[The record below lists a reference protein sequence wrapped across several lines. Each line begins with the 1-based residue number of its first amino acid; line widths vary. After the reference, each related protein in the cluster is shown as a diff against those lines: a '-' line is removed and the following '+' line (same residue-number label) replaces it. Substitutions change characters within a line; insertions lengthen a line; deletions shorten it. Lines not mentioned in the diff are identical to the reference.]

1 MLKKWTLAIVIMAV
15 SLIVAT
21 ALAVNQKQNTNP
33 APQNRQFT
41 PEKTISST
49 GQGSS
54 CCGGGQAS
62 ACGTSRTA
70 NAVSCCGGKGT
81 GAATKPIKML
91 EAVQSY
97 LYRIYAGRLQDPQI
111 TVQVKDLGCHMEA
124 LIKKDGKIVKRL
136 SISGNTIT
144 EIS

>member
-1 MLKKWTLAIVIMAV
+1 MQKKWALAIVIVAI
-15 SLIVAT
+15 SLVVAT
-21 ALAVNQKQNTNP
+21 ALAVNQKQN
-33 APQNRQFT
+33 AISGPQNRQFT
-41 PEKTISST
+41 PEKKISSN

-54 CCGGGQAS
+54 CCGGGQSS

-81 GAATKPIKML
+81 GPPTKPIKML

-97 LYRIYAGRLQDPQI
+97 LYRIYADRLQDPQI
-111 TVQVKDLGCHMEA
+111 AVEVKDLGCHMEA